1 MANSGNEPIYSY
13 AEWSMQRD
21 YWMSPPANLFVEP
34 TRLMFALYDA
44 SVEVR
49 YLMIA
54 DAMSLASELDPL
66 VNAPITTT
74 LVTLHPRPDAGVQNT
89 VLVEQTLLL
98 NMKPWGTCTTPSVV
112 VPLGML
118 NEADLPAPGPA
129 TTPARTFTLTFTK
142 CPRMNIQYFFRS
154 PNGIAV
160 DNTNGVVG
168 LDSTPGNAQG
178 VGVQLA
184 HNGGAAGM
192 APVQFNQDGNTTV
205 YTRTPTMGQNSATGI
220 THTIPMRAAVYRTSA
235 APIVPGKVNAS
246 VLVYIQYP

>member
-1 MANSGNEPIYSY
+1 M
-13 AEWSMQRD
+13 
-21 YWMSPPANLFVEP
+21 L
-34 TRLMFALYDA
+34 ALYDA

-49 YLMIA
+49 YLMLE
-54 DAMSLASELDPL
+54 DAMSGAEELDY
-66 VNAPITTT
+66 VINAPLTTT
-74 LVTLHPRPDAGVQNT
+74 LVTLHPRPDAAVQNT
-89 VLVEQTLLL
+89 VFVEQTVLL

-129 TTPARTFTLTFTK
+129 ITPARTFDLTLTK
-142 CPRMNIQYFFRS
+142 CPRMNLQYFFRS

-160 DNTNGVVG
+160 DNATGVVG

-184 HNGGAAGM
+184 HNGGFAGT
-192 APVQFNQDGNTTV
+192 APVRFNQDGDTTV
-205 YTRTPTMGQNSATGI
+205 YTRTPAMGQNSSTGI